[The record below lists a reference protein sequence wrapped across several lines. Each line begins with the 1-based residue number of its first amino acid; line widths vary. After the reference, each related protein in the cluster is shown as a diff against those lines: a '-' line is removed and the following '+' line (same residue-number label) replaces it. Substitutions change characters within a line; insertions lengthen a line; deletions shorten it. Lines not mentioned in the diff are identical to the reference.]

1 MRTEK
6 WLVTGASGQ
15 LGGHLLRLLDGDARV
30 ARVLALA
37 GRNASPP
44 TQAET
49 ARIDLRDQDALI
61 AAVRAFAPHFVVHAG
76 AMTAV
81 GDAFKNPDDALRVNA
96 AATEALADAAAA
108 CGARLVFTST
118 DMVFDGCLAPY
129 SEDSPPSPTSV
140 YGRSKVAAE
149 RMLARFPR
157 ALAVRIPLM
166 YGHPCTPR
174 PTTFVQQLT
183 ALSANAPLNLFVDEY
198 RTPVWVVDAAR
209 ALIGLARSGLCD
221 APRRPATGFD
231 GLIHVA
237 GPERLSR
244 LEMIQR
250 AARLLGLPT
259 ASIRGV
265 SRLSISASE
274 PRPADLSLWSRC
286 FGRVFPDLAPRAMD
300 RQTVA
305 PPGN

>member
-15 LGGHLLRLLDGDARV
+15 LGGHVLRLLDADARV

-37 GRNASPP
+37 GRGAVP
-44 TQAET
+44 QAHAET
-49 ARIDLRDQDALI
+49 ARIDLRDHDALI

-81 GDAFKNPDDALRVNA
+81 GEAFKDPDDALRVNA
-96 AATEALADAAAA
+96 AATEALAQAATA

-118 DMVFDGCLAPY
+118 DMVFDGRLAPY
-129 SEDSPPSPTSV
+129 DEDSPPSPPSA

-149 RMLARFPR
+149 RLLARFPR

-174 PTTFVQQLT
+174 PTTFAQQLA
-183 ALSANAPLNLFVDEY
+183 ALSASAPLNLFIDEY
-198 RTPVWVVDAAR
+198 RTPIWVVDAAR

-244 LEMIQR
+244 MEMILR

-259 ASIRGV
+259 ASVRGV

-274 PRPADLSLWSRC
+274 PRPADLSLKSRR
-286 FGRVFPDLAPRAMD
+286 FGRACPDLLPRAMD
-300 RQTVA
+300 HHAVA